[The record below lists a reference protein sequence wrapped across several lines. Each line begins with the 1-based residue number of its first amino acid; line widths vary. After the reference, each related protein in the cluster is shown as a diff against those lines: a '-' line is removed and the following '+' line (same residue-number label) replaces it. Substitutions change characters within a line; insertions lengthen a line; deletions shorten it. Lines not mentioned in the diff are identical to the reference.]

1 MLVQSQPQPHALN
14 AVAQG
19 ITLSPLPYPDNALE
33 PLISARTVQLHH
45 RVHQKGY
52 VDTVNRLAA
61 GTEHVGTSLRRILL
75 ATAAAGD
82 DTELFNNAAQA
93 WNHAFYWHSLSPK
106 GGGAPPPLL
115 RTRIE
120 ASFGTVERLKE
131 ALATAAKGLFG
142 SGWVWLVSDGP
153 HLQVLVTH
161 NADNPLVEHKKP
173 LLVIDVWEH
182 AYYLDVQS
190 RRTDYV
196 QGILENLINW
206 EFAAANLEGASLN
219 GLA

>member
-1 MLVQSQPQPHALN
+1 MLAQSQPVA
-14 AVAQG
+14 AVSQG
-19 ITLSPLPYPDNALE
+19 IPLAPLPYPDNALE

-52 VDTVNRLAA
+52 VDNVNRIAAETAHA
-61 GTEHVGTSLRRILL
+61 GTTLRRILL
-75 ATAAAGD
+75 STAGVPA

-106 GGGAPPPLL
+106 GGGTPPPLL

-153 HLQVLVTH
+153 HLKVHVTH
-161 NADNPLVEHKKP
+161 NAGNPLVEHLKP
-173 LLVIDVWEH
+173 MLVIDVWEH

-206 EFAAANLEGASLN
+206 EFAAANLDGASLN